1 MQPYPKWKTIL
12 VLCVCAWG
20 LLYTLP
26 NFFPAESV
34 ARFAEQHKLPSWLPI
49 HRTSL
54 GLDLQG
60 GSHLLLQ
67 VDVPAAINESL
78 AGLFDGESGI
88 RRQLEKEGI
97 PAETLSVENGQI
109 QIHLE
114 DAEAREK
121 AARILSD
128 SENGISAKTSSDGT
142 VSATYND
149 ATQNQLRTRWMEQS
163 IGIVERRVNETG
175 TREPIIQQQG
185 ADRIVVQVPGLD
197 NPDRLKALLGT
208 TAKLTFQIVDDSV
221 TVSEAMGGR
230 RPPGT
235 EILKASEKEGGR
247 MVVKKRIE
255 VGGEK
260 LKDARPS
267 FDESNRPSV
276 SFEFDAAGARRFGE
290 TTAKNIGKRLAIVL
304 DKTVISAPRIQ
315 SEIRDRGV
323 ITGQFTVQEASDLA
337 LLLRSGALPAP
348 LNILEERTVGPSL
361 GSDSIRHGK
370 ISGSVSFLLVS
381 AFMLLTYGIFGAF
394 ACAALGI
401 NMALIFAA
409 MSMLE
414 STLTL
419 PGIAG
424 IVLTIGMAVD
434 ANVLI
439 FERIREETAS
449 GRSAVAAIDNGFG
462 RAIATIIDS
471 NLTTLIAAA
480 FMYSFGAGPV
490 RGFAVTLTIGILASL
505 FTAITFTRLLVITWF
520 RKKRPAQL
528 GI

>member
-1 MQPYPKWKTIL
+1 MKQYPKWKIIL

-20 LLYTLP
+20 VIYTLP
-26 NFFPAESV
+26 NFFPAETV
-34 ARFAEQHKLPSWLPI
+34 ANFAQAHKLPSWMPLY
-49 HRTSL
+49 RTNL

-67 VDVPAAINESL
+67 VDVKAAVNESL
-78 AGLFDGESGI
+78 SSLLDGESGI
-88 RRQLEKEGI
+88 RKQLEKEGVDATDI
-97 PAETLSVENGQI
+97 TVEDGSI
-109 QIHLE
+109 KLHVADFE
-114 DAEAREK
+114 SREK
-121 AARILSD
+121 AARIISD
-128 SENGISAKTSSDGT
+128 SDNGIVTETNSDGRLT
-142 VSATYND
+142 ATYND
-149 ATQNQLRTRWMEQS
+149 PAMNQLRTRWMEQS
-163 IGIVERRVNETG
+163 ISIVERRVNETG
-175 TREPIIQQQG
+175 TREPLIQQQG

-197 NPDRLKALLGT
+197 NPERLKALLGT
-208 TAKLTFQIVDDSV
+208 TAKLTFQVVDDSV
-221 TVSEAMGGR
+221 TVAEASSGR

-260 LKDARPS
+260 LKDARPT
-267 FDESNRPSV
+267 FDEYNRPSV
-276 SFEFDAAGARRFGE
+276 SFQFDSAGARRFGE

-315 SEIRDRGV
+315 SEIRERGV
-323 ITGQFTVQEASDLA
+323 ITGQFTVEEASDLA

-348 LNILEERTVGPSL
+348 LHILEERTVGPSL
-361 GSDSIRHGK
+361 GSDSIRQGK
-370 ISGSVSFLLVS
+370 ISGTVSFLLVS
-381 AFMLLTYGIFGAF
+381 GFMVLTYGLFGLF
-394 ACAALGI
+394 ACAALVA
-401 NMALIFAA
+401 NMAIIFAA

-449 GRSAVAAIDNGFG
+449 GRSAIAAIENGFG
-462 RAIATIIDS
+462 RAMSTIIDS

-490 RGFAVTLTIGILASL
+490 RGFAVTLTIGILASM
-505 FTAITFTRLLVITWF
+505 FTSITFTRLLVVTWF
-520 RKKRPAQL
+520 RKTRPAQL